1 MHAIVIA
8 GGKGTR
14 LGSLT
19 ANTPKALM
27 RFGDRSLLEITLLQ
41 LRQAG
46 ATRVTLCVSHLSY
59 AIEREFNDG
68 ERLGL
73 RIDYCRDPGLL
84 GTAGPL
90 RHVPEWRLPA
100 LVVNCDI
107 LTSLDFARLYRTHRE
122 SNRTLTVATQRRDI
136 AVPFGVLD
144 LTDHGSVQAIRE
156 KPTLSFD
163 VSAGIY
169 VVNAEARALIPADE
183 PTDMPSLIH
192 ALLERSSPVGTYP
205 FTARWHD
212 IGTPDSYQAA
222 QNEYLAD
229 PHAFLSPEPVGV
241 TGERA

>member
-14 LGSLT
+14 LGPLT
-19 ANTPKALM
+19 AKSPKALM

-41 LRQAG
+41 MRRAG
-46 ATRVTLCVSHLSY
+46 ATRITLCVSHLSHL
-59 AIEREFNDG
+59 IEREFGNG
-68 ERLGL
+68 QRLGL
-73 RIDYCRDPGLL
+73 RIDYCHDPGRL

-90 RHVPEWRLPA
+90 RHVSDWNSPA

-107 LTSLDFARLYRTHRE
+107 LTSLDFGRLHRAHCE
-122 SNRTLTVATQRRDI
+122 SGRVLTIATKRRDI
-136 AVPFGVLD
+136 TVPFGVLEV
-144 LTDHGSVQAIRE
+144 TDQGAVQSISE

-169 VVNAEARALIPADE
+169 VVNAEVRSRISADG
-183 PTDMPSLIH
+183 PMDMPLLVQT
-192 ALLERSSPVGTYP
+192 LLENGSSVGASP

-212 IGTPDSYQAA
+212 IGTPDSYQTA

-229 PHAFLSPEPVGV
+229 PRAFLAPEYVAAMA
-241 TGERA
+241 ER